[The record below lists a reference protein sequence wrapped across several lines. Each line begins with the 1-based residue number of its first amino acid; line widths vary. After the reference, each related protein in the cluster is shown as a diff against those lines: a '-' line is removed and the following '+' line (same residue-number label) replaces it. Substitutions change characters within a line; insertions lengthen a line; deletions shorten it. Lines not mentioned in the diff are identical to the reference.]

1 MPLSDHDRREV
12 AAAADLLRRAE
23 SVLFITGA
31 GLSADSGLPTYRG
44 VGGLYQDRSTDDG
57 VPIEVALSGPFFQGH
72 PEITWRYLLQ
82 IENACRSATYNR
94 GHEVVAL
101 LERRLPR
108 VWTFTQNVDGLHR
121 AAGARNVIDIH
132 GDLHRLR
139 CTGCDASRTV
149 ADYSGLPDLPTCER
163 CGAIVRP
170 DVVLFEE
177 MLPLEKIEHF
187 RREFERGFD
196 VVFSV
201 GTSSLFPYIVEPVYR
216 ARAMGV
222 PTVEINPGE
231 TEVSRLVDHRIRAGA
246 AESLDAV
253 WTASGF
259 AGPP

>member
-1 MPLSDHDRREV
+1 MPLSERDRRQVE
-12 AAAADLLRRAE
+12 AAAALVRRAD

-31 GLSADSGLPTYRG
+31 GISADSGLPTYRG
-44 VGGLYQDRSTDDG
+44 VGGLYEDRSTDDG
-57 VPIEVALSGPFFQGH
+57 VPIEVALSGPFFRRR
-72 PEITWRYLLQ
+72 PEITWKYLLQ
-82 IENACRSATYNR
+82 IERACRAASFNR
-94 GHEVVAL
+94 GHEVVAQ

-139 CTGCDASRTV
+139 CTGCDAGRTV

-163 CGAIVRP
+163 CGSIVRP

-177 MLPLEKIEHF
+177 MLPLDKFEQF
-187 RREFERGFD
+187 RREFDRGFD

-216 ARAMGV
+216 AREMGV

-231 TEVSRLVDHRIRAGA
+231 TEVSGLVDHRIRAGA
-246 AESLDAV
+246 AESLDAL
-253 WTASGF
+253 WTAVASP
-259 AGPP
+259 APD